1 MKDALQQL
9 IMIMN
14 VRARWIM
21 KKYIYDSVS
30 IGENILR
37 LRQQKLMTRE
47 ELSFNVDR
55 SVSHMAQIERGAR
68 KMSVD
73 LLIELMN
80 VLEVD
85 ANEILGIKSDNNKE
99 TIDKLLHEMDAPKQ
113 RYFTTIFSQMLAVPM
128 N

>member
-1 MKDALQQL
+1 MKE
-9 IMIMN
+9 
-14 VRARWIM
+14 
-21 KKYIYDSVS
+21 YIYDSVS
-30 IGENILR
+30 IGENITR

-47 ELSFNVDR
+47 ELSFSVDR

-73 LLIELMN
+73 LLVELMN

-85 ANEILGIKSDNNKE
+85 ANEILGIKSDNSKE
-99 TIDKLLHEMDAPKQ
+99 TIDELLHEMDAPKQ
-113 RYFTTIFSQMLAVPM
+113 KYFSTIFSQMLAVPM

>member
-1 MKDALQQL
+1 MKE
-9 IMIMN
+9 
-14 VRARWIM
+14 
-21 KKYIYDSVS
+21 YIYDSVS
-30 IGENILR
+30 IGENIIR
-37 LRQQKLMTRE
+37 LRQQRLMTRE

-128 N
+128 NWQEGIWVRRKSEQSHI

>member
-1 MKDALQQL
+1 MKE
-9 IMIMN
+9 
-14 VRARWIM
+14 
-21 KKYIYDSVS
+21 YIYDAVA
-30 IGENILR
+30 IGENIIR

-99 TIDKLLHEMDAPKQ
+99 TIDKLLREMDAPKQ
-113 RYFTTIFSQMLAVPM
+113 SYFTTIFSQMLAVPM

>member
-1 MKDALQQL
+1 MKE
-9 IMIMN
+9 
-14 VRARWIM
+14 
-21 KKYIYDSVS
+21 YIYDSVS
-30 IGENILR
+30 IGENITR

-47 ELSFNVDR
+47 ELSFSVER

-80 VLEVD
+80 ILEVD

-113 RYFTTIFSQMLAVPM
+113 KYFTTIFSQMLAVPM

>member
-1 MKDALQQL
+1 M
-9 IMIMN
+9 MS

-21 KKYIYDSVS
+21 KEYIYDSVS

-47 ELSFNVDR
+47 ELSFSVDR
-55 SVSHMAQIERGAR
+55 SVSHIAQIERGAR

-73 LLIELMN
+73 LLVELMN
-80 VLEVD
+80 ILEVD

-99 TIDKLLHEMDAPKQ
+99 TIDKLLHEMDASKQ

>member
-1 MKDALQQL
+1 MKE
-9 IMIMN
+9 
-14 VRARWIM
+14 
-21 KKYIYDSVS
+21 YIYDSVS

-47 ELSFNVDR
+47 ELSFSVDR
-55 SVSHMAQIERGAR
+55 SVSHIAQIERGAR

-73 LLIELMN
+73 LLVELMN
-80 VLEVD
+80 ILEVD

-99 TIDKLLHEMDAPKQ
+99 TIDKLLHEMDASKQ

-128 N
+128 NWQEDIWVRRKSEQSHI